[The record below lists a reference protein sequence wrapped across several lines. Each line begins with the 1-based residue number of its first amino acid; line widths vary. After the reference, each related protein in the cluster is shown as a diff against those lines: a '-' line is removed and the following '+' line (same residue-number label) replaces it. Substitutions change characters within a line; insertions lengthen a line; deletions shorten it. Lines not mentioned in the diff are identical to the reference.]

1 MNYNE
6 ATRRFVNQHLDDD
19 VRQLALQYSAHR
31 SSSSDKGEGGGDGDV
46 ELPFALDQIR
56 GRQIARRK
64 LPTWAAIDDIL
75 YPPHLSMEQ
84 CSSEQTA
91 RYKASIVERLV
102 NNSLPTGEGRGGASL
117 PTGATGVF
125 RAATDVAAAPQRGAN
140 PHSRRR
146 ATWGGASFADLT
158 GGFGVDFAFMA
169 QAFHATLSIQSPAK
183 SFYVER
189 NPQLCDLAQHN
200 FPLLGLRNTEVVCST
215 TEDFLNTLC
224 TNKKASPT
232 GGGLE
237 GAEASP
243 TGGGLEGAEASPTG
257 RGLEGATII
266 YLDPA
271 RRDDHGGRTYGI
283 ADCTPNVLELRDTL
297 LAKADYILLKLSP
310 MLDWRKAVSD
320 LGEDYVCEVHIV
332 SVHNECKELLIVLQK
347 PNNNVLEQKHKT
359 LFCINDQQL
368 FTISSPSLLGRL
380 GSLEQPPMWLRP
392 HKGERIPHSFSAIA
406 TKAAKPSARRRE
418 VGAELPCQLDSSSG
432 VLSPSLLGRSGG
444 ALYEP
449 NASIMKVGCFHELCE
464 QFGLAAVGPN
474 SHLFVRNPDIV
485 EPPSKSADKDFPG
498 RVFQISAISSMN
510 KRSLRQNL
518 QGITQANISTRNFPL
533 KPEEL
538 RRRLKL
544 RDGGDTYL
552 FGTTLSDG
560 SHVIL
565 ICKKW
570 EDR

>member
-6 ATRRFVNQHLDDD
+6 VTRRFVSQHLDDD

-31 SSSSDKGEGGGDGDV
+31 SSSSDKGEAGGDGDV
-46 ELPFALDQIR
+46 DLPFALDQIR

-91 RYKASIVERLV
+91 RYKAALVMRLV
-102 NNSLPTGEGRGGASL
+102 KDSLLTGEGRGGASL
-117 PTGATGVF
+117 FT
-125 RAATDVAAAPQRGAN
+125 
-140 PHSRRR
+140 
-146 ATWGGASFADLT
+146 DLT

-169 QAFHATLSIQSPAK
+169 QAFHASLSTQSPAK

-200 FPLLGLRNTEVVCST
+200 FPLLGLNNAEVVCST
-215 TEDFLNTLC
+215 TEEFLNTLWR
-224 TNKKASPT
+224 NKKASPT

-243 TGGGLEGAEASPTG
+243 TGGGLEGTS
-257 RGLEGATII
+257 II

-283 ADCTPNVLELRDTL
+283 ADCTPNVLELRDIL
-297 LAKADYILLKLSP
+297 LAKSDYVLLKLSP

-347 PNNNVLEQKHKT
+347 PNNNVQEQKQKT
-359 LFCINDQQL
+359 LFCVNDQQL
-368 FTISSPSLLGRL
+368 FTVQSSSLLDR
-380 GSLEQPPMWLRP
+380 
-392 HKGERIPHSFSAIA
+392 
-406 TKAAKPSARRRE
+406 
-418 VGAELPCQLDSSSG
+418 SSG
-432 VLSPSLLGRSGG
+432 ILSPSLLGRSGG

-449 NASIMKVGCFHELCE
+449 NASIMKAGCFHELCE
-464 QFGLAAVGPN
+464 QFGLVPVGPN
-474 SHLFVRNPDIV
+474 SHLFVRNPDIA

-552 FGTTLSDG
+552 FGTTLTDG

>member
-6 ATRRFVNQHLDDD
+6 ATRRFVSQHLDDD
-19 VRQLALQYSAHR
+19 VRQLALQFSAHR
-31 SSSSDKGEGGGDGDV
+31 SSSSDKGEGGGDGDID
-46 ELPFALDQIR
+46 LPFALDQIR

-91 RYKASIVERLV
+91 RYKAALVMRLV
-102 NNSLPTGEGRGGASL
+102 KDSLLMGEGR
-117 PTGATGVF
+117 
-125 RAATDVAAAPQRGAN
+125 
-140 PHSRRR
+140 
-146 ATWGGASFADLT
+146 GGASFADLT

-169 QAFHATLSIQSPAK
+169 QAFHASLSTQSPAK

-200 FPLLGLRNTEVVCST
+200 FQLLGLHNTEVVCST
-215 TEDFLNTLC
+215 TEDFLNTLWSD
-224 TNKKASPT
+224 KKASPT

-237 GAEASP
+237 GAS
-243 TGGGLEGAEASPTG
+243 
-257 RGLEGATII
+257 II

-297 LAKADYILLKLSP
+297 LEKADYVLLKLSP

-332 SVHNECKELLIVLQK
+332 SVRNECKELLIVLQK
-347 PNNNVLEQKHKT
+347 PSDNVLEQKQKT
-359 LFCINDQQL
+359 LFCVNDQQL
-368 FTISSPSLLGRL
+368 FTIQTPSLLDRSSGILSPSLRGRL
-380 GSLEQPPMWLRP
+380 GPLEQPPMWLRP
-392 HKGERIPHSFSAIA
+392 HKGERIPIRDGGQAG
-406 TKAAKPSARRRE
+406 
-418 VGAELPCQLDSSSG
+418 VGL
-432 VLSPSLLGRSGG
+432 PSLLERSGG

-449 NASIMKVGCFHELCE
+449 NASLMKAGCFNELCE
-464 QFGLAAVGPN
+464 QFGLVPVGPN
-474 SHLFVRNPDIV
+474 SHLFVLNPDIV

>member
-46 ELPFALDQIR
+46 DLPFALDQIR

-64 LPTWAAIDDIL
+64 VPTWAALDGIL

-91 RYKASIVERLV
+91 RYKAALIMRLV
-102 NNSLPTGEGRGGASL
+102 KDSLLTGEGRGGASL
-117 PTGATGVF
+117 FT
-125 RAATDVAAAPQRGAN
+125 
-140 PHSRRR
+140 
-146 ATWGGASFADLT
+146 DLT

-169 QAFHATLSIQSPAK
+169 QAFHASLSTQSPAK

-215 TEDFLNTLC
+215 TEDFLSTLW
-224 TNKKASPT
+224 NKKASPT

-243 TGGGLEGAEASPTG
+243 TGGGLVGAEASPTG
-257 RGLEGATII
+257 GGLEGATII

-297 LAKADYILLKLSP
+297 LAKSDYVLLKLSP

-332 SVHNECKELLIVLQK
+332 SVRNECKELLIVLQK
-347 PNNNVLEQKHKT
+347 PTNNVQEQNPKT
-359 LFCINDQQL
+359 LFCVNDQQL
-368 FTISSPSLLGRL
+368 FTVQSPSLLNRSSGILSPSLLGRL

-392 HKGERIPHSFSAIA
+392 HKGERIPIRDGGQAG
-406 TKAAKPSARRRE
+406 
-418 VGAELPCQLDSSSG
+418 VGL
-432 VLSPSLLGRSGG
+432 PSLLGRSGG

-449 NASIMKVGCFHELCE
+449 NASLMKAGCFHELCE
-464 QFGLAAVGPN
+464 QFGLVPVGPN
-474 SHLFVRNPDIV
+474 SHLFVLDPDIV
-485 EPPSKSADKDFPG
+485 EPPSKSADKEFPG

-570 EDR
+570 EAG

>member
-1 MNYNE
+1 MNNNE
-6 ATRRFVNQHLDDD
+6 ATRRFVSQHHDDD

-31 SSSSDKGEGGGDGDV
+31 NSSSDKGEGGGDGDV
-46 ELPFALDQIR
+46 DLPFALDQIR

-64 LPTWAAIDDIL
+64 LPTWASIDGIL

-91 RYKASIVERLV
+91 RYKASIIKRLV
-102 NNSLPTGEGRGGASL
+102 NNSL

-146 ATWGGASFADLT
+146 ATWGGASLFTDLT

-169 QAFHATLSIQSPAK
+169 QAFHASLSTQSPAK

-189 NPQLCDLAQHN
+189 NPHLCDLAQHN
-200 FPLLGLRNTEVVCST
+200 FPLLGLHNTEVVCST
-215 TEDFLNTLC
+215 TEEFLNTLC

-243 TGGGLEGAEASPTG
+243 TGGGLEGAS
-257 RGLEGATII
+257 II

-271 RRDDHGGRTYGI
+271 RRDEHGGRTYGI

-297 LAKADYILLKLSP
+297 LAKADYVLLKLSP

-320 LGEDYVCEVHIV
+320 LGEDCVSEVHIV

-347 PNNNVLEQKHKT
+347 PSDNVLEQKQKT
-359 LFCINDQQL
+359 LFCVNDQQL
-368 FTISSPSLLGRL
+368 FTVQSPSLQDSSYGVLSTSLLGRL
-380 GSLEQPPMWLRP
+380 GSSEQPPMWLRP
-392 HKGERIPHSFSAIA
+392 HKGEQIPHL
-406 TKAAKPSARRRE
+406 RRRASQG
-418 VGAELPCQLDSSSG
+418 VGS
-432 VLSPSLLGRSGG
+432 
-444 ALYEP
+444 LYEP
-449 NASIMKVGCFHELCE
+449 NASIMKAGCFHELCE

-485 EPPSKSADKDFPG
+485 EPPSKSADKEFPG

-510 KRSLRQNL
+510 KHSLRQNL

-570 EDR
+570 ETS

>member
-1 MNYNE
+1 MNYNK

-31 SSSSDKGEGGGDGDV
+31 NSSSDKGEGGGDGDV
-46 ELPFALDQIR
+46 DLPFALDQIR

-102 NNSLPTGEGRGGASL
+102 SNSLPTGEGRGGASL

-146 ATWGGASFADLT
+146 ATWGGASLFTDLT

-169 QAFHATLSIQSPAK
+169 QAFHASLSTQSPAK

-232 GGGLE
+232 GGGLV

-243 TGGGLEGAEASPTG
+243 TGG
-257 RGLEGATII
+257 GLEGATII

-297 LAKADYILLKLSP
+297 LEKADYVLLKLSP

-320 LGEDYVCEVHIV
+320 LGEDYVSEVHIV

-368 FTISSPSLLGRL
+368 FTVQSPSLLDRSSGILSPSLLGRL

-392 HKGERIPHSFSAIA
+392 HKGERIPIRDGEQ
-406 TKAAKPSARRRE
+406 PG
-418 VGAELPCQLDSSSG
+418 VG
-432 VLSPSLLGRSGG
+432 LSPSLLERSGG

-449 NASIMKVGCFHELCE
+449 NASLMKAGCFHELCE
-464 QFGLAAVGPN
+464 QFGLVPVGPN
-474 SHLFVRNPDIV
+474 SHLFVRNPDIA
-485 EPPSKSADKDFPG
+485 EPPCVSADKDFLG

-552 FGTTLSDG
+552 FGTTLTDG

>member
-46 ELPFALDQIR
+46 DLPFALDQIR

-64 LPTWAAIDDIL
+64 LPTWATIDGIL

-102 NNSLPTGEGRGGASL
+102 NNSLPTGEVRRGSFSL
-117 PTGATGVF
+117 PTEATGVF
-125 RAATDVAAAPQRGAN
+125 PLPTGEGR
-140 PHSRRR
+140 
-146 ATWGGASFADLT
+146 GGASFADLT

-169 QAFHATLSIQSPAK
+169 QAFHTTLSTQIPAK

-215 TEDFLNTLC
+215 TEDFLNTLWR
-224 TNKKASPT
+224 NKKASPT
-232 GGGLE
+232 GGGLV

-243 TGGGLEGAEASPTG
+243 TGG
-257 RGLEGATII
+257 GLEGATII

-283 ADCTPNVLELRDTL
+283 ADCTPNVLELRDIL
-297 LAKADYILLKLSP
+297 LAKSDYVLLKLSP

-332 SVHNECKELLIVLQK
+332 SVRNECKELLIVLQK
-347 PNNNVLEQKHKT
+347 PTNNVQEQKQKS
-359 LFCINDQQL
+359 LFCVNDQQL
-368 FTISSPSLLGRL
+368 FTVQSPSLLDSSSGILSPSLQGRL

-392 HKGERIPHSFSAIA
+392 HKGERIPIRDGGQAG
-406 TKAAKPSARRRE
+406 
-418 VGAELPCQLDSSSG
+418 VG
-432 VLSPSLLGRSGG
+432 LSSLLGRSGG

-449 NASIMKVGCFHELCE
+449 NASIMKAGCFHELCE
-464 QFGLAAVGPN
+464 QFGLVPVGPN
-474 SHLFVRNPDIV
+474 SHLFVRNPDIA
-485 EPPSKSADKDFPG
+485 EPPCVSVDKEFPG

-552 FGTTLSDG
+552 FGTTLTDG

>member
-46 ELPFALDQIR
+46 DLPFALDQIR

-64 LPTWAAIDDIL
+64 LPTWAAIDGIL

-91 RYKASIVERLV
+91 RYKAALVMRLV
-102 NNSLPTGEGRGGASL
+102 KDSLLTGEGRGGASL
-117 PTGATGVF
+117 FT
-125 RAATDVAAAPQRGAN
+125 
-140 PHSRRR
+140 
-146 ATWGGASFADLT
+146 DLT

-169 QAFHATLSIQSPAK
+169 QAFHASLSAQSLAK
-183 SFYVER
+183 SFYIER

-200 FPLLGLRNTEVVCST
+200 FPLLGLRNTAVVCST
-215 TEDFLNTLC
+215 TEDFLNTLW
-224 TNKKASPT
+224 NKKASPT
-232 GGGLE
+232 GG
-237 GAEASP
+237 
-243 TGGGLEGAEASPTG
+243 
-257 RGLEGATII
+257 GLEGATII

-297 LAKADYILLKLSP
+297 LAKADYVLLKLSP

-347 PNNNVLEQKHKT
+347 PSDNVLEQKQKS
-359 LFCINDQQL
+359 LFCVNDQQL
-368 FTISSPSLLGRL
+368 FTVQSPSLLDRSSGILSPSLQGRL

-392 HKGERIPHSFSAIA
+392 HKGERIPIRDGGQAG
-406 TKAAKPSARRRE
+406 
-418 VGAELPCQLDSSSG
+418 VGL
-432 VLSPSLLGRSGG
+432 PSLLGRSGG

-449 NASIMKVGCFHELCE
+449 NASIMKAGCFHELCE

-474 SHLFVRNPDIV
+474 SHLFVRNPDIA
-485 EPPSKSADKDFPG
+485 EPPCVSVDKEFPG

-552 FGTTLSDG
+552 FGTTFTDG

-570 EDR
+570 ETS

>member
-6 ATRRFVNQHLDDD
+6 ATRRFVSRHLDDD

-31 SSSSDKGEGGGDGDV
+31 NSSSDKGEGGGDGDV
-46 ELPFALDQIR
+46 DLPFALDQIR

-64 LPTWAAIDDIL
+64 LPTWAAIDGIL

-91 RYKASIVERLV
+91 RYKAALVMRLV
-102 NNSLPTGEGRGGASL
+102 KDSLLTGEGRGGASL
-117 PTGATGVF
+117 FT
-125 RAATDVAAAPQRGAN
+125 
-140 PHSRRR
+140 
-146 ATWGGASFADLT
+146 DLT

-169 QAFHATLSIQSPAK
+169 QAFHASLSTQSPAK

-215 TEDFLNTLC
+215 TEDFLNTLW
-224 TNKKASPT
+224 NKKASPT

-243 TGGGLEGAEASPTG
+243 TGG
-257 RGLEGATII
+257 GLEGATII

-297 LAKADYILLKLSP
+297 LAKADYVLLKLSP

-332 SVHNECKELLIVLQK
+332 SVRNECKELLIVLQK
-347 PNNNVLEQKHKT
+347 PSDNVLEQKQKT
-359 LFCINDQQL
+359 LFCVNDQQF
-368 FTISSPSLLGRL
+368 FTVQSPSLLDRSSGILSPSLRGRL

-392 HKGERIPHSFSAIA
+392 HKGERIPIRDGGQAG
-406 TKAAKPSARRRE
+406 
-418 VGAELPCQLDSSSG
+418 VGL
-432 VLSPSLLGRSGG
+432 PSLLERSGG

-449 NASIMKVGCFHELCE
+449 NASLMKAGCFHELCE
-464 QFGLAAVGPN
+464 QFGLVPVSPN
-474 SHLFVRNPDIV
+474 SHLFVLNPDIV

>member
-6 ATRRFVNQHLDDD
+6 ATRRFVNLHLDDD

-31 SSSSDKGEGGGDGDV
+31 SPSSDKGEGGGDGDV
-46 ELPFALDQIR
+46 DLPFALDQIR

-64 LPTWAAIDDIL
+64 LPTWATIDGIL

-91 RYKASIVERLV
+91 RYKAALIMRLV
-102 NNSLPTGEGRGGASL
+102 NNSL

-146 ATWGGASFADLT
+146 ATWGGASLFTDLT

-169 QAFHATLSIQSPAK
+169 QAFHASLSTQSSAK

-189 NPQLCDLAQHN
+189 NPQLCDLARHN

-215 TEDFLNTLC
+215 TEDFLNTLWSD
-224 TNKKASPT
+224 KKASPT
-232 GGGLE
+232 GG
-237 GAEASP
+237 
-243 TGGGLEGAEASPTG
+243 
-257 RGLEGATII
+257 GLEGATII

-297 LAKADYILLKLSP
+297 LEKADYVLLKLSP

-320 LGEDYVCEVHIV
+320 LGEDYVSEVHIV

-347 PNNNVLEQKHKT
+347 PTNNVQEQNPKT
-359 LFCINDQQL
+359 LFCVNDQQL
-368 FTISSPSLLGRL
+368 FTVQSPSLLGRAGVGLPSLLDRSSGILSPSLQGRL

-392 HKGERIPHSFSAIA
+392 HKGERIPIRDGGQAG
-406 TKAAKPSARRRE
+406 
-418 VGAELPCQLDSSSG
+418 VGL
-432 VLSPSLLGRSGG
+432 PSLLERSGG

-449 NASIMKVGCFHELCE
+449 NASIMKAGCFHELCE
-464 QFGLAAVGPN
+464 QFGLVPVGPN

-485 EPPSKSADKDFPG
+485 EPPSKSADKEFPG
-498 RVFQISAISSMN
+498 RVFQISTISSMN

-552 FGTTLSDG
+552 FGTTLTDG

-570 EDR
+570 ETS

>member
-31 SSSSDKGEGGGDGDV
+31 SLSSDKGEGGGDGDV
-46 ELPFALDQIR
+46 DLPFALDQIR

-64 LPTWAAIDDIL
+64 LPTWAAIDGIL

-169 QAFHATLSIQSPAK
+169 QAFHASLSTQSPAK

-215 TEDFLNTLC
+215 TEKFLNTLC

-237 GAEASP
+237 GAEASS
-243 TGGGLEGAEASPTG
+243 TGGGLV
-257 RGLEGATII
+257 GATII

-297 LAKADYILLKLSP
+297 LAKADYVLLKLSP

-320 LGEDYVCEVHIV
+320 LGEDYVSEVHIV
-332 SVHNECKELLIVLQK
+332 SVRNECKELLIVLQK
-347 PNNNVLEQKHKT
+347 PNDIVQEQKI
-359 LFCINDQQL
+359 LFCVNDQQL
-368 FTISSPSLLGRL
+368 FTVQSPSLLDRSSGILSPSLLGRL
-380 GSLEQPPMWLRP
+380 GSSEQPPMWLRP
-392 HKGERIPHSFSAIA
+392 HKGERIPIRDGGQAG
-406 TKAAKPSARRRE
+406 
-418 VGAELPCQLDSSSG
+418 VGL
-432 VLSPSLLGRSGG
+432 PSLLGRSGG

-449 NASIMKVGCFHELCE
+449 NASLMKAGCFNELCE
-464 QFGLAAVGPN
+464 QFRLVPVGPN
-474 SHLFVRNPDIV
+474 SHLFVQNPSV
-485 EPPSKSADKDFPG
+485 TEPPHMSADKDFPG

-510 KRSLRQNL
+510 KRTLRQNL

-552 FGTTLSDG
+552 FGTTLTDG

-570 EDR
+570 EAG

>member
-6 ATRRFVNQHLDDD
+6 ATRRFVSQHLDDD

-31 SSSSDKGEGGGDGDV
+31 SPSSDKGEGGGDGDID
-46 ELPFALDQIR
+46 LPFALDQIR

-64 LPTWAAIDDIL
+64 LPTWAAIDDFL

-91 RYKASIVERLV
+91 RYKAALVMRLV
-102 NNSLPTGEGRGGASL
+102 KDSLLTGEGR
-117 PTGATGVF
+117 
-125 RAATDVAAAPQRGAN
+125 
-140 PHSRRR
+140 
-146 ATWGGASFADLT
+146 GGASFADLT

-169 QAFHATLSIQSPAK
+169 QAFHASLSTQSPAK

-215 TEDFLNTLC
+215 TEDFLTTLC

-243 TGGGLEGAEASPTG
+243 TGGGLEGAS
-257 RGLEGATII
+257 II

-332 SVHNECKELLIVLQK
+332 SVRNECKELLIVLQK
-347 PNNNVLEQKHKT
+347 PSDNVLEQKQKT
-359 LFCINDQQL
+359 LFCVNDQQL
-368 FTISSPSLLGRL
+368 FTVQSPSLLDSSSGILSPSLLGRL

-449 NASIMKVGCFHELCE
+449 NASLMKAGCFHELCE
-464 QFGLAAVGPN
+464 QFGLAAVGPH
-474 SHLFVRNPDIV
+474 SHLFVQNPSIT
-485 EPPSKSADKDFPG
+485 EPPHMSSDKDFPG

>member
-31 SSSSDKGEGGGDGDV
+31 SSSSDKGEDGGDGDV
-46 ELPFALDQIR
+46 DLPFALDQIR

-64 LPTWAAIDDIL
+64 LPTWAAIDGIL

-91 RYKASIVERLV
+91 RYKASIVKRLV
-102 NNSLPTGEGRGGASL
+102 SNSL

-146 ATWGGASFADLT
+146 ATWGGASLFADLT

-169 QAFHATLSIQSPAK
+169 QAFHTTLSTQGPAK

-200 FPLLGLRNTEVVCST
+200 FPLLGLHYTEVVCST
-215 TEDFLNTLC
+215 TEEFLNTLWR
-224 TNKKASPT
+224 NKKASPT
-232 GGGLE
+232 GGGLV
-237 GAEASP
+237 GVEASS
-243 TGGGLEGAEASPTG
+243 TGG
-257 RGLEGATII
+257 GLEGATII

-297 LAKADYILLKLSP
+297 LAKADHVLLKLSP

-332 SVHNECKELLIVLQK
+332 SVRNECKELLIVLQK
-347 PNNNVLEQKHKT
+347 PSDIVLEQNPKT
-359 LFCINDQQL
+359 LFCVNDQQL
-368 FTISSPSLLGRL
+368 FTVQSPSLLGRAGVGL
-380 GSLEQPPMWLRP
+380 PSL
-392 HKGERIPHSFSAIA
+392 
-406 TKAAKPSARRRE
+406 
-418 VGAELPCQLDSSSG
+418 LDSSSG
-432 VLSPSLLGRSGG
+432 VSPSLLERSGG

-449 NASIMKVGCFHELCE
+449 NASLMKAGCFHELCE
-464 QFGLAAVGPN
+464 QFGLAPVGPN

-485 EPPSKSADKDFPG
+485 EPPSKSADKEFPG

-570 EDR
+570 ETS

>member
-6 ATRRFVNQHLDDD
+6 ATRRFVSQHLDDD

-31 SSSSDKGEGGGDGDV
+31 SSSSDKGEAGGDGDV
-46 ELPFALDQIR
+46 DLPFALDQIR

-64 LPTWAAIDDIL
+64 LPTWATIDGIL

-91 RYKASIVERLV
+91 RYKASIIERLV
-102 NNSLPTGEGRGGASL
+102 SNSLPTGEGRGGASL

-146 ATWGGASFADLT
+146 ATRGGALLFTDLT

-169 QAFHATLSIQSPAK
+169 QAFHTTLSIQSPAK

-215 TEDFLNTLC
+215 TEDFLNTLWR
-224 TNKKASPT
+224 NKKASPAGGGLVGAEASPA

-243 TGGGLEGAEASPTG
+243 AGG
-257 RGLEGATII
+257 GLEGATII

-320 LGEDYVCEVHIV
+320 LGEGYVCEVHIV
-332 SVHNECKELLIVLQK
+332 SVRNECKELLIVLQK
-347 PNNNVLEQKHKT
+347 PSDNVQEQNPKT
-359 LFCINDQQL
+359 LFCVNDQQL
-368 FTISSPSLLGRL
+368 FTVQSPSLL
-380 GSLEQPPMWLRP
+380 
-392 HKGERIPHSFSAIA
+392 
-406 TKAAKPSARRRE
+406 
-418 VGAELPCQLDSSSG
+418 DSSNG
-432 VLSPSLLGRSGG
+432 ILSPSLLERSGG

-449 NASIMKVGCFHELCE
+449 NASLMKAGCFHELCE
-464 QFGLAAVGPN
+464 QFGLVPVGPN
-474 SHLFVRNPDIV
+474 SHLFVQTPDV
-485 EPPSKSADKDFPG
+485 TEPPCMFADVDFPG

-510 KRSLRQNL
+510 KCSLRQNL

-552 FGTTLSDG
+552 FGTTLTDG

-570 EDR
+570 ENR

>member
-46 ELPFALDQIR
+46 DLPFALDQIR

-75 YPPHLSMEQ
+75 YPSHLSMEQ

-102 NNSLPTGEGRGGASL
+102 NNSL

-146 ATWGGASFADLT
+146 ATWGWASFADLT

-169 QAFHATLSIQSPAK
+169 QAFHASLSTQSPAK

-189 NPQLCDLAQHN
+189 NPQLCDLARHN
-200 FPLLGLRNTEVVCST
+200 FPLLGLHNSEVVCST
-215 TEDFLNTLC
+215 TEEFLNTLC

-232 GGGLE
+232 GGGLV
-237 GAEASP
+237 
-243 TGGGLEGAEASPTG
+243 
-257 RGLEGATII
+257 GATII

-297 LAKADYILLKLSP
+297 LEKADYVLLKLSP

-320 LGEDYVCEVHIV
+320 LGEDYVSEVHIV

-347 PNNNVLEQKHKT
+347 PSDNVQEQKQKT
-359 LFCINDQQL
+359 LFCVNDQQI
-368 FTISSPSLLGRL
+368 FTVQSPSLL
-380 GSLEQPPMWLRP
+380 
-392 HKGERIPHSFSAIA
+392 
-406 TKAAKPSARRRE
+406 
-418 VGAELPCQLDSSSG
+418 DSSYG
-432 VLSPSLLGRSGG
+432 VLSTSLLGRSGG

-449 NASIMKVGCFHELCE
+449 NASLMKAGCFHELCE
-464 QFGLAAVGPN
+464 QFGLVPVGPN
-474 SHLFVRNPDIV
+474 SHLFVQNSGV
-485 EPPSKSADKDFPG
+485 TEPPCMSADKDFPG

-552 FGTTLSDG
+552 FGTTLSDS

-565 ICKKW
+565 ICKKR
-570 EDR
+570 EGS

>member
-46 ELPFALDQIR
+46 DLPFALDQIR

-64 LPTWAAIDDIL
+64 LPTWAAIDGIL

-91 RYKASIVERLV
+91 RYKAALVMRLV
-102 NNSLPTGEGRGGASL
+102 KDSLLTGEGRGGAL
-117 PTGATGVF
+117 L
-125 RAATDVAAAPQRGAN
+125 
-140 PHSRRR
+140 
-146 ATWGGASFADLT
+146 FADLT

-169 QAFHATLSIQSPAK
+169 QAFHATLSTQSPVK

-189 NPQLCDLAQHN
+189 NPQLCDLARN
-200 FPLLGLRNTEVVCST
+200 NLPLLGLSHTQVVCST
-215 TEDFLNTLC
+215 TEDFLNTLW
-224 TNKKASPT
+224 NKKASPT

-243 TGGGLEGAEASPTG
+243 TGGGLEGAS
-257 RGLEGATII
+257 II

-297 LAKADYILLKLSP
+297 LAKADYVLLKLSP

-347 PNNNVLEQKHKT
+347 PTNNVQEQNPKT
-359 LFCINDQQL
+359 LFCVNDQQF
-368 FTISSPSLLGRL
+368 FTVQSPSLLDRSCGILSPSLLGRL

-392 HKGERIPHSFSAIA
+392 HKGERIPIRDGGQAG
-406 TKAAKPSARRRE
+406 
-418 VGAELPCQLDSSSG
+418 VG
-432 VLSPSLLGRSGG
+432 LSPSLLERSGG

-449 NASIMKVGCFHELCE
+449 NASIMKAGCFHELCE
-464 QFGLAAVGPN
+464 QFGLVPVGPN
-474 SHLFVRNPDIV
+474 SHLFVQNPNV
-485 EPPSKSADKDFPG
+485 TEPPCMSADKDFPG

-570 EDR
+570 ENR

>member
-46 ELPFALDQIR
+46 DLPFALDQIR

-64 LPTWAAIDDIL
+64 LPTWAAIDGIL

-102 NNSLPTGEGRGGASL
+102 NNSL

-146 ATWGGASFADLT
+146 ATWGGASLFADLT

-169 QAFHATLSIQSPAK
+169 QAFHASLSTQSPVK

-215 TEDFLNTLC
+215 TEDFLSTLWSNIKASP
-224 TNKKASPT
+224 TGRGLEGAKASPT

-237 GAEASP
+237 GA
-243 TGGGLEGAEASPTG
+243 
-257 RGLEGATII
+257 TII
-266 YLDPA
+266 CLDPA

-297 LAKADYILLKLSP
+297 LAKADYVLLKLSP

-332 SVHNECKELLIVLQK
+332 SVRNECKELLIVLQK
-347 PNNNVLEQKHKT
+347 PSDNVLEQKQKT
-359 LFCINDQQL
+359 LFCVNDQQF
-368 FTISSPSLLGRL
+368 FTVQSPSLLDSSNGVLSPSLQGRL

-392 HKGERIPHSFSAIA
+392 HKGERIPIRDGGQAG
-406 TKAAKPSARRRE
+406 
-418 VGAELPCQLDSSSG
+418 VG
-432 VLSPSLLGRSGG
+432 LSPALLGRSGG

-449 NASIMKVGCFHELCE
+449 NASLMKAGCFHELCE
-464 QFGLAAVGPN
+464 QFGLVPVGPN
-474 SHLFVRNPDIV
+474 SHLFVRNPDIA
-485 EPPSKSADKDFPG
+485 EPPCMSADKDFPG

-552 FGTTLSDG
+552 FGTTLTDG

-570 EDR
+570 ETC

>member
-6 ATRRFVNQHLDDD
+6 VTRRFVNQHLDDD

-31 SSSSDKGEGGGDGDV
+31 SSSSDKGEGGGDGDID
-46 ELPFALDQIR
+46 LPFALDQIR

-125 RAATDVAAAPQRGAN
+125 RAATDVAAAPQREAN

-169 QAFHATLSIQSPAK
+169 QAFHASLSTQSPAK

-189 NPQLCDLAQHN
+189 NPQLCDLARHN
-200 FPLLGLRNTEVVCST
+200 FPLLGLHNSEVVCST
-215 TEDFLNTLC
+215 TEDFLNTLWSD
-224 TNKKASPT
+224 KKASPT
-232 GGGLE
+232 GGGLL

-243 TGGGLEGAEASPTG
+243 TGG
-257 RGLEGATII
+257 GLEGATII

-297 LAKADYILLKLSP
+297 LAKSDYVLLKLSP
-310 MLDWRKAVSD
+310 MLDWRKTVSD

-332 SVHNECKELLIVLQK
+332 SVHNECKELLIILQK
-347 PNNNVLEQKHKT
+347 PSDNVLEQKQKT
-359 LFCINDQQL
+359 LFCVNDQQL
-368 FTISSPSLLGRL
+368 FTVQSSSLLDSSNGVLSPSLLGRL

-392 HKGERIPHSFSAIA
+392 HKGERIPI
-406 TKAAKPSARRRE
+406 RDGE
-418 VGAELPCQLDSSSG
+418 QLGVGL
-432 VLSPSLLGRSGG
+432 PSLLERSGG

-449 NASIMKVGCFHELCE
+449 NASIMKAGCFNELCE
-464 QFGLAAVGPN
+464 QFGLVPVGSN
-474 SHLFVRNPDIV
+474 SHLFVLNPDIV
-485 EPPSKSADKDFPG
+485 EPPSKSADKEFPG

-570 EDR
+570 ENR

>member
-6 ATRRFVNQHLDDD
+6 ATRRFVSQHLDDD

-31 SSSSDKGEGGGDGDV
+31 SPSSDKGEGGGDGDID
-46 ELPFALDQIR
+46 LPFALDQIR

-64 LPTWAAIDDIL
+64 LPTWAAIDDFL

-91 RYKASIVERLV
+91 RYKAALVMRLV
-102 NNSLPTGEGRGGASL
+102 KDSLLTGEGR
-117 PTGATGVF
+117 
-125 RAATDVAAAPQRGAN
+125 
-140 PHSRRR
+140 
-146 ATWGGASFADLT
+146 GGASFADLT

-169 QAFHATLSIQSPAK
+169 QAFHASLSTQSPAK

-215 TEDFLNTLC
+215 TEDFLTTLC

-243 TGGGLEGAEASPTG
+243 TGGGLEGAS
-257 RGLEGATII
+257 II

-332 SVHNECKELLIVLQK
+332 SVRNECKELLIVLQK
-347 PNNNVLEQKHKT
+347 PSDNVLEQKQKT
-359 LFCINDQQL
+359 LFCVNDQQL
-368 FTISSPSLLGRL
+368 FTVQSPSL
-380 GSLEQPPMWLRP
+380 
-392 HKGERIPHSFSAIA
+392 
-406 TKAAKPSARRRE
+406 
-418 VGAELPCQLDSSSG
+418 LDSSSG
-432 VLSPSLLGRSGG
+432 ILSPSLLGRSGG

-449 NASIMKVGCFHELCE
+449 NASLMKAGCFHELCE

-474 SHLFVRNPDIV
+474 SHLFVQNPSIT
-485 EPPSKSADKDFPG
+485 EPPHMSSDKDFPG

>member
-31 SSSSDKGEGGGDGDV
+31 SPSSDKGEGGGDGDV
-46 ELPFALDQIR
+46 DLPFALDQIR

-102 NNSLPTGEGRGGASL
+102 SNSL

-146 ATWGGASFADLT
+146 ATWGGASLFTDLT

-169 QAFHATLSIQSPAK
+169 QAFHTTLSTQGPAK

-189 NPQLCDLAQHN
+189 NPQLCDLAQYN
-200 FPLLGLRNTEVVCST
+200 FPLLGLHNTEVVCST
-215 TEDFLNTLC
+215 TEDFLNTLW
-224 TNKKASPT
+224 NKKASPT
-232 GGGLE
+232 GGGLV

-243 TGGGLEGAEASPTG
+243 TGGD
-257 RGLEGATII
+257 LEGATII

-271 RRDDHGGRTYGI
+271 RRDDHGGRIYGI
-283 ADCTPNVLELRDTL
+283 ADCTPNVLELRDIL
-297 LAKADYILLKLSP
+297 LAKSDYVLLKLSP

-332 SVHNECKELLIVLQK
+332 SVRNECKELLIVLQK
-347 PNNNVLEQKHKT
+347 PSDNVLEQKQKS
-359 LFCINDQQL
+359 LFCVNDQQL
-368 FTISSPSLLGRL
+368 FTVQSPSL
-380 GSLEQPPMWLRP
+380 
-392 HKGERIPHSFSAIA
+392 
-406 TKAAKPSARRRE
+406 
-418 VGAELPCQLDSSSG
+418 LDSSSG
-432 VLSPSLLGRSGG
+432 VSPSLLERSGG

-449 NASIMKVGCFHELCE
+449 NASLMKAGCFNELCE
-464 QFGLAAVGPN
+464 QFGLVPVGPN
-474 SHLFVRNPDIV
+474 SHLFVQNSGV
-485 EPPSKSADKDFPG
+485 TEPPCMSADKDFPG

-560 SHVIL
+560 SHMIL

-570 EDR
+570 EAS

>member
-1 MNYNE
+1 MP
-6 ATRRFVNQHLDDD
+6 FSPF
-19 VRQLALQYSAHR
+19 YSWGKR
-31 SSSSDKGEGGGDGDV
+31 T
-46 ELPFALDQIR
+46 LP
-56 GRQIARRK
+56 GR
-64 LPTWAAIDDIL
+64 PS
-75 YPPHLSMEQ
+75 PPLE
-84 CSSEQTA
+84 
-91 RYKASIVERLV
+91 
-102 NNSLPTGEGRGGASL
+102 
-117 PTGATGVF
+117 ATGVF

-169 QAFHATLSIQSPAK
+169 QAFHASLSTQNPAK

-215 TEDFLNTLC
+215 TEDFLNTLWR
-224 TNKKASPT
+224 NKKASPT
-232 GGGLE
+232 VG
-237 GAEASP
+237 
-243 TGGGLEGAEASPTG
+243 
-257 RGLEGATII
+257 GLEGATII

-283 ADCTPNVLELRDTL
+283 ADCTPNVLELHDTL
-297 LAKADYILLKLSP
+297 LAKADYVLLKLSP

-347 PNNNVLEQKHKT
+347 PTNNVQEQNPKT
-359 LFCINDQQL
+359 LFCVNDQQL
-368 FTISSPSLLGRL
+368 FTVQSPSLRGR
-380 GSLEQPPMWLRP
+380 
-392 HKGERIPHSFSAIA
+392 
-406 TKAAKPSARRRE
+406 
-418 VGAELPCQLDSSSG
+418 VGVGL
-432 VLSPSLLGRSGG
+432 PSLLERLGG
-444 ALYEP
+444 SFYEP
-449 NASIMKVGCFHELCE
+449 NASIMKAGCFHELCE
-464 QFGLAAVGPN
+464 QFGLVPVGPN
-474 SHLFVRNPDIV
+474 SHLFVRNPDIA
-485 EPPSKSADKDFPG
+485 EPPCVSADKEFPG

-518 QGITQANISTRNFPL
+518 QGIRQANISTRNFPL

-544 RDGGDTYL
+544 RDGGDAYL
-552 FGTTLSDG
+552 FGNTLSDG

-570 EDR
+570 EGS

>member
-6 ATRRFVNQHLDDD
+6 ATRRFVSQHLDDD

-46 ELPFALDQIR
+46 DLPFALDQIR

-64 LPTWAAIDDIL
+64 LPTWAAIDDFL

-91 RYKASIVERLV
+91 RYKAALVMRLV
-102 NNSLPTGEGRGGASL
+102 KDSLLTGEGRGGASL
-117 PTGATGVF
+117 FT
-125 RAATDVAAAPQRGAN
+125 
-140 PHSRRR
+140 
-146 ATWGGASFADLT
+146 DLT

-169 QAFHATLSIQSPAK
+169 QAFHTTLSIQSPAK

-215 TEDFLNTLC
+215 TEDFLNTLWS
-224 TNKKASPT
+224 NKKASPT
-232 GGGLE
+232 GGGLV

-243 TGGGLEGAEASPTG
+243 TGGGLEGAKASPTEG
-257 RGLEGATII
+257 GLEGASII
-266 YLDPA
+266 YLDSA

-297 LAKADYILLKLSP
+297 LAKSDYILLKLSP

-347 PNNNVLEQKHKT
+347 PNNNVLEQKQKT
-359 LFCINDQQL
+359 LFCVNDQQL
-368 FTISSPSLLGRL
+368 FTVQSPSLLDRSSGILSPSLRGRL

-392 HKGERIPHSFSAIA
+392 HKGERIPIRDGGQAG
-406 TKAAKPSARRRE
+406 
-418 VGAELPCQLDSSSG
+418 VGL
-432 VLSPSLLGRSGG
+432 PSLLGRSGR

-449 NASIMKVGCFHELCE
+449 NASIMKAGCFHELCE
-464 QFGLAAVGPN
+464 QFGLVPVGSN
-474 SHLFVRNPDIV
+474 SHLFVRNPDIA
-485 EPPSKSADKDFPG
+485 EPPCVSVDKEFPG

-570 EDR
+570 EAG

>member
-46 ELPFALDQIR
+46 DLPFALDQIR

-64 LPTWAAIDDIL
+64 LPTWATIDGIL

-91 RYKASIVERLV
+91 RYKAALVMRLV
-102 NNSLPTGEGRGGASL
+102 KDSLPTGTTGVFPLPTGEGRGGAL
-117 PTGATGVF
+117 L
-125 RAATDVAAAPQRGAN
+125 
-140 PHSRRR
+140 
-146 ATWGGASFADLT
+146 FADLT
-158 GGFGVDFAFMA
+158 GGFGVDLAFMA
-169 QAFHATLSIQSPAK
+169 QAFHASLSTQSPAK

-189 NPQLCDLAQHN
+189 NPQLCDLARHN
-200 FPLLGLRNTEVVCST
+200 FPLLGLRNTAVICST

-243 TGGGLEGAEASPTG
+243 TGG
-257 RGLEGATII
+257 GLEGATII

-297 LAKADYILLKLSP
+297 LAKADHVLLKLSP

-320 LGEDYVCEVHIV
+320 LGEDYVSEVHIV

-347 PNNNVLEQKHKT
+347 PNGNVPDQKRT
-359 LFCINDQQL
+359 ALFCVNDQQL
-368 FTISSPSLLGRL
+368 FTVKSPSLPDR
-380 GSLEQPPMWLRP
+380 
-392 HKGERIPHSFSAIA
+392 
-406 TKAAKPSARRRE
+406 
-418 VGAELPCQLDSSSG
+418 SSG
-432 VLSPSLLGRSGG
+432 AHALPFREGLGVGS
-444 ALYEP
+444 LYEP
-449 NASIMKVGCFHELCE
+449 NVSIMKAGCFHELCE
-464 QFGLAAVGPN
+464 QFGLVPVGPN

-485 EPPSKSADKDFPG
+485 EPPSKSADKEFPG

-544 RDGGDTYL
+544 RDGGNTYL
-552 FGTTLSDG
+552 FGTTLTDG